1 MSRETPPA
9 AGAVG
14 PIRRLRWVAKPHRR
28 DYGLAVLFFIVK
40 DSPVWILPLITAA
53 VVDAVVTG
61 AELAE
66 LAVIG
71 TIGLVVLLQNYPMN
85 MMFVRFSSRATRSLA
100 FDLRE
105 RLTEHLQRI
114 QLSFHRVTQSSV
126 IQTKVVRDVE
136 NVELMIQQSLP
147 IALSSTFSLL
157 GALAMTALNVPLFLL
172 VFIVVV
178 PLAIALVI
186 GFRRKSRSHNES
198 FRTQVEKFSAEVE
211 EMSTILPLARAHALE
226 AASIEK
232 VQQSASTLRSRG
244 IELDRLNG
252 KFGALTWLSYQVL
265 GLVALIAAAALGL
278 SGLVQITPG
287 QVVLV
292 ASYFAVLMGN
302 AIGLLNIM
310 PIFARGLESLRSIGE
325 ILENSQLDRHSGRVE
340 LKNFSGAVAASK
352 LTIRL
357 GGKTILKDV
366 DVEIAPGEFVAFVG
380 PSGSGKT
387 TLAHSL
393 LGLIPPA
400 KGTVRFDGVESA
412 RVDLKK
418 LRRSISLVT
427 QEPVLMNSSLRANVT
442 FGLPE
447 DDQAVIS
454 ALLDAQLPELA
465 TEEALDLGMNLELR
479 TLSVGQKQ
487 RIAFARAIYR
497 RPRLLVLD
505 EATSALDTV
514 SESALIKTLDRVRGK
529 VSIVVIA
536 HRLRTVR
543 RADRIYYLED
553 GRVREVGTHKQLM
566 ALRSGYYKLVKS
578 GDN

>member
-1 MSRETPPA
+1 MSSE
-9 AGAVG
+9 AVAVSGTLG
-14 PIRRLRWVAKPHRR
+14 PIKRLLWVAKPHRR
-28 DYGLAVLFFIVK
+28 DYVLAVLFFVVK
-40 DSPVWILPLITAA
+40 DSPIWVLPLITAT
-53 VVDAVVTG
+53 VVDAVVNG
-61 AELAE
+61 AEIAE
-66 LAVIG
+66 LLFIG
-71 TIGLVVLLQNYPMN
+71 SIGLVVLLQNYPMN

-114 QLSFHRVTQSSV
+114 QLSFHRITQSSV

-172 VFIVVV
+172 VFVVVV

-211 EMSTILPLARAHALE
+211 EMSALLPLARAHALE

-232 VQQSASTLRSRG
+232 VQQSASSLRSRG

-252 KFGALTWLSYQVL
+252 KFGALTWLSYQIL
-265 GLVALIAAAALGL
+265 GLVSLITAAALGL
-278 SGLVQITPG
+278 SGVVEITPG

-325 ILENSQLDRHSGRVE
+325 ILENSQLDRHSGQIE
-340 LKNFSGAVAASK
+340 LKNFSGAVSASK

-357 GGKTILKDV
+357 GGKNILKGIDV
-366 DVEIAPGEFVAFVG
+366 AVAPGEFVAFVG

-387 TLAHSL
+387 TLAHTL
-393 LGLIPPA
+393 LGLITPE
-400 KGTVRFDGVESA
+400 KGSVKFDGVDSSDL
-412 RVDLKK
+412 DLKR
-418 LRRSISLVT
+418 LRRAISLVT
-427 QEPVLMNSSLRANVT
+427 QEPVLMNSTLRANVT

-447 DDQAVIS
+447 DDQAVIG

-465 TEEALDLGMNLELR
+465 TEEALNLGMNHELR

-529 VSIVVIA
+529 VSIIVIA

-553 GRVREVGTHKQLM
+553 GRICEVGNHKQLM
-566 ALRSGYYKLVKS
+566 ALRGGYFKLVKS